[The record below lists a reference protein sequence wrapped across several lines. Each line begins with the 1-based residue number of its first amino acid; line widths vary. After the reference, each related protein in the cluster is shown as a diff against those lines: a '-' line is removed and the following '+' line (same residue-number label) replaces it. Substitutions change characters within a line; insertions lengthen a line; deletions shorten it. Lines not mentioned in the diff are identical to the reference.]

1 MERVGVMLATV
12 ELDHGGA
19 RSDLEKK
26 ENFRRWSELCSELG
40 GALGSQG
47 GGEHRGRLN
56 LMRGGSSTAN
66 FKEKG
71 VGLLRPWS
79 VKKTDVVHVGAQV
92 EGRASPERPRRLATL
107 AAKQLRALTLVG
119 GAARAAAAVDRSPR
133 STSATVAD
141 SILPPLFVFCENQ
154 PKFELKSKVHQ
165 NKSCTKFCE
174 LQNIFNDQRQI

>member
-133 STSATVAD
+133 SISATVAD
-141 SILPPLFVFCENQ
+141 SILPPFFLCFVKTSQSLNQ
-154 PKFELKSKVHQ
+154 SQKFTKIKVVQ
-165 NKSCTKFCE
+165 NFVSYKTSFGG
-174 LQNIFNDQRQI
+174 QN

>member
-1 MERVGVMLATV
+1 VERVGVMLATV

-79 VKKTDVVHVGAQV
+79 MKKTGVVHVGAQV

-107 AAKQLRALTLVG
+107 AAKQLRALTLAG

-141 SILPPLFVFCENQ
+141 SILPPPFC
-154 PKFELKSKVHQ
+154 L
-165 NKSCTKFCE
+165 
-174 LQNIFNDQRQI
+174 L

>member
-1 MERVGVMLATV
+1 MLATV

-19 RSDLEKK
+19 RLDLEKK
-26 ENFRRWSELCSELG
+26 ENFRRWNELCSELG

-47 GGEHRGRLN
+47 GSEHRGRLN

-107 AAKQLRALTLVG
+107 AAKQLRALTLAG
-119 GAARAAAAVDRSPR
+119 GASRTAAAVDRSPR
-133 STSATVAD
+133 CTPATVD
-141 SILPPLFVFCENQ
+141 IHILPILSFCKNQ
-154 PKFELKSKVHQ
+154 PKVELKPKVHQ